1 MATLTTAAVT
11 DRVGI
16 LLQDPTAIRWPI
28 AERLSYVSDACREIC
43 SFKPDVFIKTAVH
56 ALSPG
61 TRQTLPSDGVMLI
74 DVTRNMGVSMSAPGR
89 APRVVTREILDA
101 QIPNW
106 HASAPSPDVV
116 HYTFDPQNQRAFYVY
131 PPQPAANQ
139 GSLEIVYAG
148 TPAELNEGDLLPI
161 DDTWMP
167 ALVNYTLYRCYS
179 KDAEYAANGNLAV
192 AYYQAFTAQI
202 VGRANAEAAFDIN
215 RNSPLVNPN
224 VRVGP
229 ASSG

>member
-28 AERLSYVSDACREIC
+28 AERLSYISDACREIC

-56 ALSPG
+56 KLDSG
-61 TRQTLPSDGVMLI
+61 TRQSLPSDGVILI
-74 DVTRNMGVSMSAPGR
+74 DITRNMGVDGLTPGR

-106 HASAPSPDVV
+106 HASTPSPDVI
-116 HYTFDPQNQRAFYVY
+116 HYTFDPQNQRSFYVY
-131 PPQPAANQ
+131 PPQPKTSQ
-139 GSLEIVYAG
+139 GSLEIAYAG
-148 TPAELNEGDLLPI
+148 TPSELNDGDLLPV

-179 KDAEYAANGNLAV
+179 KDAEYAANGSLAA
-192 AYYQAFTAQI
+192 AYYQAFTSQI
-202 VGRANAEAAFDIN
+202 AGRVNAEVAFDIN

-224 VRVGP
+224 VRIGP
-229 ASSG
+229 GSS